1 MKTLE
6 GRSAAKPHPGSAG
19 IPACRIADIL
29 VGNHPLRFCLVSLLL
44 LTGCSYFRT
53 EMGQPLSANSS
64 SFTEGQTRVD
74 AVVRQLGPPNR
85 TTRLPD
91 GVAFLYEYSRMSEFQ
106 LGIGLNLPV
115 IRWFKFLKA
124 WNNIEQQ
131 NLLLTFDNQG
141 MLRSAGSGN
150 WQEGLGGGTGVQFLF
165 MVMSFSDVSKF
176 LHPADAHD
184 WGEMLL
190 QRPPIALNSGQSMRS
205 GQHGL
210 QQRIAP
216 EYAGQHTLEMTE
228 PKTEKEKRKIKKDYQ
243 WQPGQLK

>member
-1 MKTLE
+1 
-6 GRSAAKPHPGSAG
+6 
-19 IPACRIADIL
+19 
-29 VGNHPLRFCLVSLLL
+29 
-44 LTGCSYFRT
+44 
-53 EMGQPLSANSS
+53 
-64 SFTEGQTRVD
+64 
-74 AVVRQLGPPNR
+74 
-85 TTRLPD
+85 
-91 GVAFLYEYSRMSEFQ
+91 MSEYQ